1 MVLLLA
7 CVLFGA
13 FPQEP
18 ENGVCAHYKMPV
30 HGTIIPNRLLGGLV
44 GFFGDRP
51 LEAFWAA
58 SVIPIFP
65 DTPRNTLT
73 RASGGECIAHCRHH
87 VASAKIWYSCG
98 PERLYCAGF
107 RDMNETSR
115 PLPTLLARYEQLAPG
130 KFNRPFSRNE
140 PAKGVAIDFAPLAEE
155 AVRVFFFDM
164 KTKKIESWEFEWALV
179 RSKDERGAE
188 RWDRKAIAEERNP
201 ETIDSAFT
209 EDFYVFKRDAGYF
222 FVTQSGKLYLA
233 PPPKQGEKSR
243 TMKALWED
251 PKRPIVAVLEHAE
264 RAKIWLFANDKNPG
278 AEGDLFFEMKEEI
291 HAEAFDPSKLKP
303 VELKVPGRAKMLLEY
318 LPLVRKE

>member
-1 MVLLLA
+1 MVPLLA
-7 CVLFGA
+7 CVLFGT
-13 FPQEP
+13 FQQEP
-18 ENGVCAHYKMPV
+18 DYGICAHYKMPV
-30 HGTIIPNRLLGGLV
+30 HGTVIPGGPLGSLV

-51 LEAFWAA
+51 LQAFQGV

-65 DTPRNTLT
+65 DRPRDPLM

-87 VASAKIWYSCG
+87 VALAKIWYCCG
-98 PERLYCAGF
+98 PERVYVADF
-107 RDMNETSR
+107 RDSGEKDR
-115 PLPTLLARYEQLAPG
+115 PLPALLRRYEQLAPR
-130 KFNRPFSRNE
+130 KFDAIGPNL
-140 PAKGVAIDFAPLAEE
+140 PAKGVSIDFAPLAEE

-164 KTKKIESWEFEWALV
+164 KTKKIESWETEWA
-179 RSKDERGAE
+179 
-188 RWDRKAIAEERNP
+188 DRKAIADERNP

-209 EDFYVFKRDAGYF
+209 EDFYVFKRDADYF

-233 PPPKQGEKSR
+233 PPPKKGEKSR

-278 AEGDLFFEMKEEI
+278 AEGDLFFEMKEDI
-291 HAEAFDPSKLKP
+291 HAEAFDPAKLKP

-318 LPLVRKE
+318 LPLIRKE

>member
-1 MVLLLA
+1 MSSFATFLLLA
-7 CVLFGA
+7 VLQGPA
-13 FPQEP
+13 
-18 ENGVCAHYKMPV
+18 NSGICAHYKMPV
-30 HGTIIPNRLLGGLV
+30 HGTVIPSGALGSLV

-51 LEAFWAA
+51 LEPFWAV

-65 DTPRNTLT
+65 TTPRNDLG

-107 RDMNETSR
+107 KDTSETSR
-115 PLPTLLARYEQLAPG
+115 PLPALVARYGQLAPR
-130 KFNRPFSRNE
+130 KFDAIGPNL
-140 PAKGVAIDFAPLAEE
+140 PAKGVAIEFAPLAEE

-164 KTKKIESWEFEWALV
+164 KTKKIESWETEWA
-179 RSKDERGAE
+179 
-188 RWDRKAIAEERNP
+188 DRKAVADERNP

-209 EDFYVFKRDAGYF
+209 EEFYVFNRDADYF

-233 PPPKQGEKSR
+233 PPPKKGENSR

-251 PKRPIVAVLEHAE
+251 PKQPIVAVLEHADQ
-264 RAKIWLFANDKNPG
+264 KKVWLFANDKNPG
-278 AEGDLFFEMKEEI
+278 AKGDLFIEMKEDI
-291 HAEAFDPSKLKP
+291 HAEAFDPAKLKP